1 MYKQLDPNFAYRVF
15 TGGPLITIFTK
26 NEKDIPDGMTAAWSC
41 PYDPDVL
48 LLVLDKDHT
57 TSENIRH
64 NGKLVVAIP
73 SADQKDI
80 ALTLGS
86 VHGRDVGNKLQIKRI
101 DTELSKSF
109 EYPVIKDALAYFECV
124 CEDAAL
130 FAEKGICLA
139 KVKNVYVLEEMWD
152 DANEHFVPGCTHTLQ
167 HVSAGNFKTG
177 GKVI

>member
-73 SADQKDI
+73 SADQ
-80 ALTLGS
+80 
-86 VHGRDVGNKLQIKRI
+86 
-101 DTELSKSF
+101 
-109 EYPVIKDALAYFECV
+109 
-124 CEDAAL
+124 
-130 FAEKGICLA
+130 
-139 KVKNVYVLEEMWD
+139 
-152 DANEHFVPGCTHTLQ
+152 
-167 HVSAGNFKTG
+167 
-177 GKVI
+177 